1 MLLLLRLLL
10 LPFLIIYLRARAG
23 SSKRNA
29 EQEHDA
35 SPTKKASRRTLE
47 STFTPKMRKRSFSV
61 KRFKRKKS
69 EGKILPLKEAVVVQ
83 AVQELRSRREQLE
96 QASPPMTRQSL
107 TGTPRLRNSFKEFK
121 GGQEVTKEVQ
131 QGQLNNTAET
141 HFNSVL
147 EEDYSEL
154 KAQYEEVRKE

>member
-1 MLLLLRLLL
+1 M
-10 LPFLIIYLRARAG
+10 
-23 SSKRNA
+23 
-29 EQEHDA
+29 
-35 SPTKKASRRTLE
+35 
-47 STFTPKMRKRSFSV
+47 